1 LLSIVR
7 ESGPV
12 PSRITN
18 KNKGEDMSTIEQ
30 TKSQSVK
37 ESESQSVEV
46 QALALIDLLEGA
58 STHAS
63 KDKSLR
69 ALNSVQ
75 LESEGAGYLVAR
87 STDRY
92 RLIEGKIEVEYGQ
105 LSPSLIAL
113 DDVKRVIAIAK
124 EGKVSGKVSIT
135 RIADLLTVSINGCA
149 ITLTLLDANYPT
161 TFDDLL
167 NKSEREQL
175 GEIAFNPALFADY
188 AKIAGKGNAVRVEFT
203 GKGKPYIIHL
213 PVTKVE
219 WRALLMPMRVI

>member
-1 LLSIVR
+1 
-7 ESGPV
+7 
-12 PSRITN
+12 
-18 KNKGEDMSTIEQ
+18 MSTIEQ
-30 TKSQSVK
+30 TKSKSVK
-37 ESESQSVEV
+37 ESESIEV
-46 QALALIDLLEGA
+46 QALALIELLEGT

-63 KDKSLR
+63 KDKSLY

-75 LESEGAGYLVAR
+75 IESAGAGYLVAR

-135 RIADLLTVSINGCA
+135 RIADLLTVSINGSA
-149 ITLTLLDANYPT
+149 ITLTLLDANYPA